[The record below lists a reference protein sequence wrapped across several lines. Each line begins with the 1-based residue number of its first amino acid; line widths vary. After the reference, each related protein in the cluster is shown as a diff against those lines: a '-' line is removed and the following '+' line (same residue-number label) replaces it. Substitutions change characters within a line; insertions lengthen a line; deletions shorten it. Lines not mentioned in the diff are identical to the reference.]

1 MATSSV
7 DKLFVAGVSWN
18 TTDEAFKKCFTQFG
32 EVAESQVMREPS
44 GRSRGFGFVVFK
56 DPAVKDT
63 VLGQQLQLDGRQ
75 LDIKVAVP
83 KEELKTGSEAQ
94 VDSKK
99 LWIAGLSWDT
109 TDDSL
114 FNYFARFGEI
124 EKASIMRDKVTGKSR
139 GFGFV
144 TYKKQETTDEAL
156 KKTDLELDGRKLEL
170 KLAVPKGGAISA
182 QPKKIYVAGMLETT
196 TEETFQEYFSQF
208 GTITE
213 CSVQKDKAGKS
224 RGFGF
229 VTYDTAAGA
238 SAAINHAEHS
248 LDSKKV
254 DVKAAVPRNPVSN
267 FPPRAGPGF
276 GMGYGMAAANAMR
289 MAAARQYQQYQQAQ
303 QAAAAYAATT
313 RAAQP
318 QAAQGYA
325 GQYGAAPAAQAFAMN
340 PAMNPSMQGGAS
352 MNPSMNPSMPS
363 MNPAMNPQT
372 NQMSAAAASQ
382 NAYDRYPATAYTAAS
397 AAAYPVAGAP
407 QSYEAYAQEQNRQ
420 AQEQRG
426 AYAAANVYAQGG
438 SRTAPAA
445 ADPYA
450 QAYASQYAAE
460 GDAYQQYGAHARR
473 STNRTVGYHPYS
485 RA

>member
-18 TTDEAFKKCFTQFG
+18 TTDEAFKQCFTQFG

-56 DPAVKDT
+56 DPAIKDT

-75 LDIKVAVP
+75 LDIKLAVP
-83 KEELKTGSEAQ
+83 KEELKTGSEAS

-114 FNYFARFGEI
+114 FNYFARIGEI

-144 TYKKQETTDEAL
+144 TYKTQETTDTAL
-156 KKTDLELDGRKLEL
+156 KRTDLELDGRKLEL

-196 TEETFQEYFSQF
+196 TEATFQEYFAQF

-238 SAAINHAEHS
+238 SAAISHAAHS
-248 LDSKKV
+248 IDSKKV

-267 FPPRAGPGF
+267 FPPAKTGPGY

-303 QAAAAYAATT
+303 QAAAAYAAAT

-318 QAAQGYA
+318 QAAQGYP

-340 PAMNPSMQGGAS
+340 PSMPGGAS

-363 MNPAMNPQT
+363 MNPTMNPQT
-372 NQMSAAAASQ
+372 NQMNAAMPTASQ
-382 NAYDRYPATAYTAAS
+382 SAYDRYPANAYSAAS
-397 AAAYPVAGAP
+397 AAAYPGAGAP

-438 SRTAPAA
+438 SRAAPAA
-445 ADPYA
+445 TDPYA
-450 QAYASQYAAE
+450 QAYAGNYAAE
-460 GDAYQQYGAHARR
+460 GEAYQQYGAHARR